1 MVSRVNTDAVGMC
14 VSAVSAAQHAA
25 SVESA
30 SACSPLD
37 EKADA
42 INAVAML
49 ISARISFFDC
59 RPFRILPTVTVP
71 NNACHWPSLVRRWR
85 NG

>member
-49 ISARISFFDC
+49 ISGHLSRSAPLRPGSKTSAR
-59 RPFRILPTVTVP
+59 PTLP
-71 NNACHWPSLVRRWR
+71 PSLP
-85 NG
+85 

>member
-1 MVSRVNTDAVGMC
+1 
-14 VSAVSAAQHAA
+14 
-25 SVESA
+25 VESA

-49 ISARISFFDC
+49 ISGHLSRSAPLRPGSKTSAR
-59 RPFRILPTVTVP
+59 PTLP
-71 NNACHWPSLVRRWR
+71 PSLP
-85 NG
+85 